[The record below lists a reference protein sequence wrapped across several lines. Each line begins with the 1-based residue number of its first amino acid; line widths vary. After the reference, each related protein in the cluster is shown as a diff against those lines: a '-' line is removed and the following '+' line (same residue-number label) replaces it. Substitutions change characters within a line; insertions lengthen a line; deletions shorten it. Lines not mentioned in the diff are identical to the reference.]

1 MAATPKLGSGGPV
14 RQTSAKP
21 LLEVEN
27 LVTSF
32 TSSGGLFEKREEVA
46 VVKGVSL
53 TLDAGETLGLVGESG
68 CGKSTLAR
76 SILRLVEPKSGKVRL
91 DGQDILGLN
100 REGLR
105 QFRQEAQIVFQDPF
119 ASLNPRMPIHDAVTE
134 PAFLHGRVAAGDRR
148 DMAVDL
154 LGRVGLEP
162 EAADRYPHQFSG
174 GQRQRICIARA
185 LSVGP
190 RMIVADEAVA
200 ALDVSI
206 ARKVTDL
213 MREIQARENIALLFI
228 SHDIA
233 TVELMSH
240 RIAVMQAGEI
250 VEMGATD
257 QVIGAPKHPYTTK
270 LIAAV
275 PSPVP
280 RKRDAQ
286 TPHPLPQLANA

>member
-1 MAATPKLGSGGPV
+1 M
-14 RQTSAKP
+14 
-21 LLEVEN
+21 
-27 LVTSF
+27 
-32 TSSGGLFEKREEVA
+32 FEKRDEVT

-91 DGQDILGLN
+91 DGQDILGLS
-100 REGLR
+100 RGGLR
-105 QFRQEAQIVFQDPF
+105 KFRQEAQIVFQDPF
-119 ASLNPRMPIHDAVTE
+119 ASLNPRMPISDAVTE
-134 PAFLHGRVAAGDRR
+134 PAYLHGRVSAGSRR

-154 LGRVGLEP
+154 LGRVGLEAD
-162 EAADRYPHQFSG
+162 AADRYPHQFSG

-275 PSPVP
+275 PSPEP
-280 RKRDAQ
+280 RRRTAQ
-286 TPHPLPQLANA
+286 DPRIIPQMANA